1 MTTTTKYEAKKRIHL
16 RIRKKI
22 NGTSQRPR
30 LVVYK
35 SLSHI
40 HAQIVND
47 EKRTVLVS
55 ASDLKSKSK
64 GTKTEKAKEVGMQVA
79 KLAKEKGV
87 NKIVFDRNGCK
98 YHGRIKAVA
107 DGAREEGLQF

>member
-1 MTTTTKYEAKKRIHL
+1 MFTNKLDAKKRRHL

-22 NGTSQRPR
+22 NGTLDRPR

-55 ASDLKSKSK
+55 ASELSSTKLELDSNLLNFFSASLKSK
-64 GTKTEKAKEVGMQVA
+64 
-79 KLAKEKGV
+79 
-87 NKIVFDRNGCK
+87 
-98 YHGRIKAVA
+98 
-107 DGAREEGLQF
+107 

>member
-1 MTTTTKYEAKKRIHL
+1 MPTKSEARKKRHL

-22 NGTSQRPR
+22 KGTLDRPR

-64 GTKTEKAKEVGMQVA
+64 GTKTEKAKEVGAQIA
-79 KLAKEKGV
+79 KAAKEKGI

-98 YHGRIKAVA
+98 YHGRVKAVA
-107 DGAREEGLQF
+107 DSAREGGLQF

>member
-1 MTTTTKYEAKKRIHL
+1 MFTSKSDSKKRRHL

-22 NGTSQRPR
+22 NGTLARPR
-30 LVVYK
+30 LVVYR

-47 EKRTVLVS
+47 EKSTVLVS

-87 NKIVFDRNGCK
+87 NKVVFDRNGCK
-98 YHGRIKAVA
+98 YHGRVKAVA